1 MINIQLNL
9 RRRKIAG
16 QMERSGGFA
25 AITLAVFFLIK
36 EVVGAFW
43 LALALAVSRKV
54 PYRRNRDRSQ
64 TTIAS
69 I

>member
-9 RRRKIAG
+9 RLRKFAG
-16 QMERSGGFA
+16 QMEQLGGLA
-25 AITLAVFFLIK
+25 AITLGVFFLIN

-43 LALALAVSRKV
+43 LALALAVFRKF
-54 PYRRNRDRSQ
+54 PDRRNRERSQ